1 MQFICKLTKADMR
14 EVRKMTRARTYWL
27 TLLLWGA
34 AMISATVKGWTVTLS
49 VLSRTPSEWR
59 TAAALWRAAAALI
72 LWAVYNQSRIRSRQL
87 VQMNA
92 TRPDQMNLTS
102 DGIKCDGP
110 NGATALVPWRTFKG
124 WKEGRR
130 VILVHRGEG
139 IGFVILPIEQLFETE
154 RQTIRQFLQSHILPA
169 RQSDAQICS
178 KCGQGYDGNR
188 CWSCVAREA
197 DIEETFFPC
206 IWVAAAGVLGTTFA
220 LRSYPPLGLNFLI
233 LYDPVIL
240 VLIIVLTGFVFVH
253 WQRATQYPRLFRLI
267 IFLIAAAFVVPAPYY
282 YLNGALDKN
291 PPVVAQARFSRKS
304 IENYGEGNSYNFV
317 CTVSWNQKT
326 TEESFDVSSEEFS
339 SAQPGDAVRIVIHPG
354 AFSHP
359 WYSDVRLS
367 GGREGNSR

>member
-1 MQFICKLTKADMR
+1 
-14 EVRKMTRARTYWL
+14 
-27 TLLLWGA
+27 
-34 AMISATVKGWTVTLS
+34 
-49 VLSRTPSEWR
+49 
-59 TAAALWRAAAALI
+59 
-72 LWAVYNQSRIRSRQL
+72 
-87 VQMNA
+87 
-92 TRPDQMNLTS
+92 MNLTS